1 MKSPYTSYP
10 AGYARLLKDLK
21 MPFYMR
27 LMAKKFM
34 PLLLTILIDG

>member
-1 MKSPYTSYP
+1 MSNPYATYP
-10 AGYARLLKDLK
+10 EGYRKLVKDLK